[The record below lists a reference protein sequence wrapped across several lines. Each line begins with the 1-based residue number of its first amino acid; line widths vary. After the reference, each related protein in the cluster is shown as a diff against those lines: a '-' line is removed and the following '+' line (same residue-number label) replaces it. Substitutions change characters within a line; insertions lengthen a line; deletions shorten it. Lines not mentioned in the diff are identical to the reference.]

1 MKTGGSVPLLHT
13 SLLDSAELRARPFF
27 WLTLFSRLRSF
38 PRAALD
44 L

>member
-1 MKTGGSVPLLHT
+1 MKTGGSAPLLHT

-27 WLTLFSRLRSF
+27 WLWRFTSLRSF